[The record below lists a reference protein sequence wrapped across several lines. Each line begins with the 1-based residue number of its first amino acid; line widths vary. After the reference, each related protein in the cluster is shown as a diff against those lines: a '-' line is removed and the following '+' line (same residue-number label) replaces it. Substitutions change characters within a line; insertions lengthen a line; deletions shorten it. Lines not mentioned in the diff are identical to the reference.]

1 MAMQYTLTLA
11 ELDALV
17 QASQDYLAATIT
29 KCDSPEIREARTALI
44 RAIIPAEVQCMIAKA
59 CVEITIKANETV
71 V

>member
-1 MAMQYTLTLA
+1 MTMQYTITLA

-17 QASQDYLAATIT
+17 HASQDYLAATII

-44 RAIIPAEVQCMIAKA
+44 RAIIPADVQCMIAKA
-59 CVEITIKANETV
+59 CVEITIKADETV

>member
-1 MAMQYTLTLA
+1 MTMQYKLTLA

-44 RAIIPAEVQCMIAKA
+44 RAIIPADIQCMIAKA
-59 CVEITIKANETV
+59 CVEITIKDKETV

>member
-1 MAMQYTLTLA
+1 MAMQYKLTLA

-44 RAIIPAEVQCMIAKA
+44 RAIVPAEIQCMIAKA
-59 CVEITIKANETV
+59 CVEITIKPNETV